1 MTKPTPSACP
11 ECGARRAPGAEQCD
25 LCGAAAELPTD
36 PVLADPDV
44 QPVAGGPSPNEAK
57 GVFCNQC
64 GWHNPPSA
72 RFCSQCGTRLQT
84 LRGSADEGGEEP
96 SVAAP
101 VLPPAADEPPVAA
114 GREAVPEGMGRQLG
128 VLIGAAVLLV
138 VGLYVVTLVSK
149 QGVAS
154 EPAAPTASAGSAQS
168 AQSAQSVVEDH
179 ELDAQP
185 LPEQIA
191 AQAGALE
198 QEIAGLDGEAKL
210 AKQRELIG
218 LYVGAGRSDRAAV
231 IQQDVAEAVDTP
243 DAWTRTGN
251 LFYEWMES
259 VEEGHK
265 AEVAPLAI
273 AAYQKVLE
281 TEPDDVDVRAKMA
294 WAYQYDRQSP
304 MEAITQTNLVLE
316 QDPDHLQA
324 NFNRGLFLMRIS
336 RFDQAIEQLERVKE
350 IAGEGTPISA
360 QAQAVIEAVREL
372 QQEEESS

>member
-1 MTKPTPSACP
+1 MTEPTPSACP
-11 ECGARRAPGAEQCD
+11 QCGARIAPGAEQCD
-25 LCGAAAELPTD
+25 LCGANVEETSAEVP
-36 PVLADPDV
+36 ASSDV
-44 QPVAGGPSPNEAK
+44 PPVAQNQPAAGAK
-57 GVFCNQC
+57 GVFCNAC
-64 GWHNPPSA
+64 GWQNPPSA
-72 RFCSQCGTRLQT
+72 RFCSQCGTRLQPLEAST
-84 LRGSADEGGEEP
+84 PETSAAP
-96 SVAAP
+96 AAP
-101 VLPPAADEPPVAA
+101 VLPPDAPGEASAS
-114 GREAVPEGMGRQLG
+114 GREAIPEGMGRQLG

-154 EPAAPTASAGSAQS
+154 EPVAPTSVESAE
-168 AQSAQSVVEDH
+168 SVVADH
-179 ELDAQP
+179 NLDAQP

-191 AQAGALE
+191 EQAGALE

-218 LYVGAGRSDRAAV
+218 LYTGAGRSDRAAV
-231 IQQDVAEAVDTP
+231 IQQAVAEVVDTP
-243 DAWTRTGN
+243 DAWTRTGD
-251 LFYEWMES
+251 LYYEWMED
-259 VEEGHK
+259 VEEAHK

-273 AAYQKVLE
+273 AAYQNVLE
-281 TEPDDVDVRAKMA
+281 VEPDEVDVRAKMA

-350 IAGEGTPISA
+350 IAGEGTPIFT
-360 QAQAVIEAVREL
+360 QADAVIEAVREM
-372 QQEEESS
+372 QEEETS

>member
-25 LCGAAAELPTD
+25 LCGAAADVP
-36 PVLADPDV
+36 ANSDV
-44 QPVAGGPSPNEAK
+44 QPLAGGPSPDEAK

-84 LRGSADEGGEEP
+84 LEASAGEGETSARP
-96 SVAAP
+96 VAAP
-101 VLPPAADEPPVAA
+101 ALPPEADEPPVAA

-154 EPAAPTASAGSAQS
+154 EPAAPPASAGSAQS
-168 AQSAQSVVEDH
+168 AQSVVENH

-243 DAWTRTGN
+243 DAWTRTGD

-281 TEPDDVDVRAKMA
+281 TEPDEVDVRAKMA

-360 QAQAVIEAVREL
+360 QADAVIEAVREL